1 MKSAAIMKNL
11 LFAAAASAAVALSY
25 SCSEDDGAP
34 TPGGPDPEAEI
45 VTIDFESVDLGA
57 GASRAD
63 LAYTAEGAAFS
74 NTADPENQYW
84 DGFAY
89 SCAGNDVQ
97 TDIASGQFEVYH
109 GGGAV
114 TAGAGHDSDRFA
126 VVYAATLYGNHPT
139 VTFDEPVRVASF
151 FVNNT
156 ACAVTSM
163 SNGDA
168 FTKKFAAGDWF
179 KLTVGGYD
187 APEAETP
194 VYTKEFY
201 LADYRDADPANWT
214 MIRTWTLC
222 GFFDEPT
229 AVRKLVFDLSSS
241 DNGAWGMNTPA
252 YFALDDLRFEKAE

>member
-1 MKSAAIMKNL
+1 MKKI
-11 LFAAAASAAVALSY
+11 LFAAAAWAALALSY
-25 SCSEDDGAP
+25 SCSDDNDAP
-34 TPGGPDPEAEI
+34 TLGGPDPVLEI
-45 VTIDFESVDLGA
+45 VTIDFEEVALGEGTSV
-57 GASRAD
+57 SD
-63 LAYTAEGAAFS
+63 LAYSKEGAAFS
-74 NTADPENQYW
+74 NNTDPETHYW

-97 TDIASGQFEVYH
+97 TDIVNGQFEVYH
-109 GGGAV
+109 AGGAV

-126 VVYAATLYGNHPT
+126 VVYAATFYGNHPT
-139 VTFDEPVRVASF
+139 VTFDEPVYVESF

-168 FTKKFAAGDWF
+168 FTKKFARGDWF

-187 APEAETP
+187 APDAETP

-222 GFFDEPT
+222 GLFDERT

-241 DNGAWGMNTPA
+241 DNGEWGMNTPA